1 MTMNNDLKVTGV
13 RYYDTRRG
21 IGYECTTNVDGVRI
35 WNDGMG
41 GITFIEGTWS
51 LIKSYQ
57 HLNDNDLE
65 KLIDAYE
72 NSLVTG

>member
-1 MTMNNDLKVTGV
+1 MKNDLKVTSV

-21 IGYECTTNVDGVRI
+21 IGYECNTNIEGVKI

-51 LIKSYQ
+51 RIKVYQ

>member
-1 MTMNNDLKVTGV
+1 MKNDLKVTGV

-21 IGYECTTNVDGVRI
+21 IGYECTTNIDGVRI

>member
-1 MTMNNDLKVTGV
+1 MKNDLKVTGV

>member
-1 MTMNNDLKVTGV
+1 MTMKNDLKVTGV

-21 IGYECTTNVDGVRI
+21 IGYECTTNIDGVRI

-65 KLIDAYE
+65 NLIDAYE

>member
-1 MTMNNDLKVTGV
+1 MTMKNDLKVTGV

-41 GITFIEGTWS
+41 GITFIEATWS

>member
-1 MTMNNDLKVTGV
+1 MTMKNDLKVTGV

>member
-1 MTMNNDLKVTGV
+1 MKNDLKVTGV

-21 IGYECTTNVDGVRI
+21 IGYECTTNIDGVRI

-65 KLIDAYE
+65 NLIDAYE

>member
-21 IGYECTTNVDGVRI
+21 IGYECTTNIDGVRI

-51 LIKSYQ
+51 RIKVYQ

-65 KLIDAYE
+65 NLIDAYE
-72 NSLVTG
+72 NSLVEG

>member
-1 MTMNNDLKVTGV
+1 MNDLKVTSV

-21 IGYECTTNVDGVRI
+21 IGYECNTNLEGVTI

-41 GITFIEGTWS
+41 GITFLEGSWPR
-51 LIKSYQ
+51 IKSYQ

-72 NSLVTG
+72 ESLVTG

>member
-1 MTMNNDLKVTGV
+1 MKYDLRVTGV

-21 IGYECTTNVDGVRI
+21 IGYECTTNVEDVTI

-41 GITFIEGTWS
+41 GMTFIGGTWS
-51 LIKSYQ
+51 RIKYYQ

-72 NSLVTG
+72 NSLVEG

>member
-1 MTMNNDLKVTGV
+1 MNDLKVTSV

-21 IGYECTTNVDGVRI
+21 IGYECNTNKEGVRI

-51 LIKSYQ
+51 RIKVYQ

>member
-1 MTMNNDLKVTGV
+1 MKNDLKITGV

>member
-1 MTMNNDLKVTGV
+1 MKNDLKITGV

-65 KLIDAYE
+65 NLIDAYE